1 MAGDQEKSDDNV
13 EEQWIVES
21 DYLHPKG
28 SSPERAVCI
37 PIEPE
42 KIKDRRSS
50 FSIFRSSNKSHR
62 LSNWSEDLLQIDMK
76 I

>member
-37 PIEPE
+37 PIEP
-42 KIKDRRSS
+42 KKLKKGDPPFRYL
-50 FSIFRSSNKSHR
+50 RSSNKSHR
-62 LSNWSEDLLQIDMK
+62 LSQLE
-76 I
+76 